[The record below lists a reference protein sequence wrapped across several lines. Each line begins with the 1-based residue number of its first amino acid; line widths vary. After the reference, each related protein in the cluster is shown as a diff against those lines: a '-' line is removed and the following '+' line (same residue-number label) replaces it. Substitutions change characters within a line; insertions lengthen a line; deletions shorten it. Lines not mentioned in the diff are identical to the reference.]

1 MRQIRVP
8 SNRYTALKK
17 EWEKLY
23 TPIVEK
29 MELQIRM
36 NTKKRLVEIRTSDQ
50 TTEENALQKSA
61 DFIEAFMLGFDVN
74 DALALLRLDDIY
86 VESFEV
92 KDVKNLQGDHLSRAI
107 GRIAGKNGSTK
118 FTIENTT
125 KTRIVVADSKIHILG
140 SHDNIQH
147 AKNAI
152 CDLVREILLIF

>member
-1 MRQIRVP
+1 
-8 SNRYTALKK
+8 
-17 EWEKLY
+17 
-23 TPIVEK
+23 

-36 NTKKRLVEIRTSDQ
+36 NTKKRVVEIRTSDY
-50 TTEENALQKSA
+50 TKEENALQKSA

-74 DALALLRLDDIY
+74 DAISLLRLDDIY
-86 VESFEV
+86 CESFEV

-125 KTRIVVADSKIHILG
+125 KTRIVVADTKIHILG

-152 CDLVREILLIF
+152 CDLVSFYFYFI